1 MGELDEHPPLAIFQS
16 RCLSILN
23 WKKGLRDGGNLFI
36 STVAAH
42 GDALIARPASASASA
57 AKKGSQK
64 RNSASAAVVSE
75 VEDSEVFPPLASW
88 QQQQQQQSGEESRQP
103 SPLKAPTLSSV
114 VELASALADRNKE
127 SPLDALE
134 LSRHL
139 ASTLGGDDDVAR
151 YLVAWGARLG
161 WRDPSAS
168 TRLLECLTWAKT
180 PMR

>member
-1 MGELDEHPPLAIFQS
+1 MGELDEHPRASGYFLTSFFVDIE
-16 RCLSILN
+16 L
-23 WKKGLRDGGNLFI
+23 KKGLRDGGNLFI

-57 AKKGSQK
+57 AEKGSQK
-64 RNSASAAVVSE
+64 RNSASAGVVSE
-75 VEDSEVFPPLASW
+75 VEDSEFFPPLASW
-88 QQQQQQQSGEESRQP
+88 QQQQSGEESRQP

-114 VELASALADRNKE
+114 VELASALADRNRE

-161 WRDPSAS
+161 WRDPFAS